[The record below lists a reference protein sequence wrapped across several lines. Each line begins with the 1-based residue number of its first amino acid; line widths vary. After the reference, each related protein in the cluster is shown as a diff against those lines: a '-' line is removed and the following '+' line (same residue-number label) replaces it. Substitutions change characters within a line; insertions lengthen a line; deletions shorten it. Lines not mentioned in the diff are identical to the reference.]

1 MTNLP
6 RSVSER
12 VGIGTGSR
20 GTRGPQSH
28 PPRHYPSGD
37 LPTQASAEP
46 ARLLGRLPHWLHSRR
61 GVATHAVTCH
71 TGVQVVCRGRRDQ
84 PHHPPHSGRHG
95 TARALCGRSDSDT
108 STASAASAPHGHQR
122 KRAPHRC
129 GFISTKSL
137 SRLLGHADDDTS
149 QDRSPFR
156 RMLNRATFAWE
167 TGSLWV
173 AFAIGLLLG
182 GIEPDAGL
190 FLIAI
195 LVTSGAN
202 TATQIIVAVVFA
214 LGVLAIVEL
223 TLISYLVAPAKTQAV
238 VQLLHDWALTHR
250 RKILIAMCIVAG
262 ISLLIHG
269 LGGI

>member
-129 GFISTKSL
+129 GFISTKSPL
-137 SRLLGHADDDTS
+137 A
-149 QDRSPFR
+149 
-156 RMLNRATFAWE
+156 A
-167 TGSLWV
+167 TGSCRRRHVPRPL
-173 AFAIGLLLG
+173 AFQADAQPRHLRVGDRIPLG
-182 GIEPDAGL
+182 SHSRSAYYSAASSRTPVY
-190 FLIAI
+190 F
-195 LVTSGAN
+195 S
-202 TATQIIVAVVFA
+202 
-214 LGVLAIVEL
+214 
-223 TLISYLVAPAKTQAV
+223 
-238 VQLLHDWALTHR
+238 
-250 RKILIAMCIVAG
+250 
-262 ISLLIHG
+262 SLSW
-269 LGGI
+269 

>member
-37 LPTQASAEP
+37 LPTQASAES

-108 STASAASAPHGHQR
+108 STASAASAPHGHQQ

-129 GFISTKSL
+129 GFTSTKSPL
-137 SRLLGHADDDTS
+137 A
-149 QDRSPFR
+149 
-156 RMLNRATFAWE
+156 A
-167 TGSLWV
+167 TGSCRRRHVPRPLAFQADAQPRHLRVGDRILWV